1 MSSPVLHRDKSRPAA
16 PPRPSR
22 RLGPWL
28 TVVPGP
34 AWRRLRRAAARPAV
48 AWWALVAAGLSPI
61 LMTAAWLI
69 ADTLQPPSYSP
80 VRQTVS
86 VLAGLGGTDRWIVT
100 SALFVVGGCNFVTAA
115 GLAAVRRPGRVL
127 LIIAGVA
134 SIGIAT
140 SPEPAGGSTPEHLAW
155 TALGAVTIAVW
166 PAFLAGRGPRPLI
179 TSVRATVA
187 VTTVF
192 VALLGW
198 LIIETQGGATLG
210 LAERLTST
218 IEISWPFIVAMALR
232 ATARWAAPAELPAG
246 DRAEPG
252 ALGAELAASGPT
264 RRGREE
270 RRAIDR

>member
-1 MSSPVLHRDKSRPAA
+1 MSSSVLHRDKSPAA
-16 PPRPSR
+16 APSRPTR
-22 RLGPWL
+22 RLGRWV
-28 TVVPGP
+28 TAVPGP
-34 AWRRLRRAAARPAV
+34 AWRRPGRHSGRPAV
-48 AWWALVAAGLSPI
+48 AWWALMAAGLSPI

-115 GLAAVRRPGRVL
+115 GLAGIRRPGRVL

-134 SIGIAT
+134 TIGIAT

-166 PAFLAGRGPRPLI
+166 PAFLARRGPRPLI

-192 VALLGW
+192 VTLLGW

-218 IEISWPFIVAMALR
+218 IEISWPFIVALALR
-232 ATARWAAPAELPAG
+232 AAAGGAASAELPAAAL
-246 DRAEPG
+246 AEQGALAAERPTAGRPG
-252 ALGAELAASGPT
+252 AAASSAV
-264 RRGREE
+264 R
-270 RRAIDR
+270 

>member
-1 MSSPVLHRDKSRPAA
+1 MRSPVLHRDDSPAAA
-16 PPRPSR
+16 PPRPPR
-22 RLGPWL
+22 RLGHWV
-28 TVVPGP
+28 TAVPCQ
-34 AWRRLRRAAARPAV
+34 AWRRPGRPAARPAV

-69 ADTLQPPSYSP
+69 ADTLQPTSYSP

-100 SALFVVGGCNFVTAA
+100 SALFVVGACNLVTAA
-115 GLAAVRRPGRVL
+115 GLAGVRRPGRVL

-166 PAFLAGRGPRPLI
+166 PAFLARRGPRPLV
-179 TSVRATVA
+179 TSVRATIP

-198 LIIETQGGATLG
+198 LIIETQGGAALG

-218 IEISWPFIVAMALR
+218 IEISWPFIVALALR
-232 ATARWAAPAELPAG
+232 AAAASAELPAG
-246 DRAEPG
+246 ERAEPG
-252 ALGAELAASGPT
+252 ALAAEPAASGTP
-264 RRGREE
+264 RRSREE
-270 RRAIDR
+270 RRAIDRRS